1 MARRVAVLA
10 SVVRAAGSAAGGA
23 RDIGDRRPRVCD
35 DREQLRRRPQLDAG
49 VEVPAADSGVSQ
61 YDLPVSSCGWVTQF
75 WQLTVFMLGKTVAGL
90 AAVLPC
96 PASTHNSV
104 HPTCQRPSSAVRE
117 LRFVR
122 GCIKWKAA
130 SGGVGPVR
138 GRKRTRSLARRHG
151 EAMRRCVGDH
161 APLQLHLS
169 W

>member
-1 MARRVAVLA
+1 MLA

-90 AAVLPC
+90 AAVLPVRPPLTTAYIHVPTSELGGARAAVC
-96 PASTHNSV
+96 ARLHQMEGGQWRDWAGEGAKA
-104 HPTCQRPSSAVRE
+104 HP
-117 LRFVR
+117 
-122 GCIKWKAA
+122 
-130 SGGVGPVR
+130 
-138 GRKRTRSLARRHG
+138 
-151 EAMRRCVGDH
+151 
-161 APLQLHLS
+161 
-169 W
+169 